1 MLSNYDFKYTQST
14 LSKFDIIGSYF
25 VNLYYNEFYT
35 KANTLRINGTYENV
49 TDAYKNILSSYLD
62 YIKKPEFF
70 KQIVKGIHAYCISTT
85 KYTTMTH
92 KECIDFMI
100 SEFIPQK
107 LWNSIRENQKNKLF
121 HESLNNSITIF
132 TADIIS
138 NHLVM
143 IIDNHSHSENITI
156 LQDLFL
162 KIILLEKDKVYSK
175 FLNPDSNNTISVE
188 LFKTK
193 LMELVNEKKE
203 INAENIQLKKTVDI
217 LKQLLE
223 KNSNIIIELQK
234 KNKELILNNENIKNQ
249 YIIINKKNVE
259 LQSIVSNIKTDV
271 IHKNENFAP
280 IIIKQNPNI
289 QIAEKKRI
297 ETKITEKTVEEKQ
310 KSSKQNIIKKIKDN
324 KTVDNYSK
332 LLSDSDGNSN
342 SDSESNSESNFKKNI
357 NTHNKLDKNSDID
370 NNDVEIDNNDVEF
383 DNNDDYYT

>member
-297 ETKITEKTVEEKQ
+297 ETKITEKKVEEKQ

-383 DNNDDYYT
+383 DNNYDYYT

>member
-370 NNDVEIDNNDVEF
+370 NNELEF
-383 DNNDDYYT
+383 DNDDDFYT

>member
-1 MLSNYDFKYTQST
+1 MVSSLSNYESKYTQST

-35 KANTLRINGTYENV
+35 KAHTLRINGTYENV

-62 YIKKPEFF
+62 YTKKPEFF

-100 SEFIPQK
+100 NEFIPQK

-121 HESLNNSITIF
+121 HESINNSIKVF

-175 FLNPDSNNTISVE
+175 FLNPDNNNMISTE

-193 LMELVNEKKE
+193 LLELVNDKKDLS
-203 INAENIQLKKTVDI
+203 NQNIQLKKNVEV

-223 KNSNIIIELQK
+223 KNSSIIVELQK
-234 KNKELILNNENIKNQ
+234 KNKENLQNIEKLIFKLNEANTKNTELQQLLSKQSNIYKKEPVNKVEKIHKLEKVEKDTYINSNEKDNIVNK
-249 YIIINKKNVE
+249 NKKINT
-259 LQSIVSNIKTDV
+259 ID
-271 IHKNENFAP
+271 
-280 IIIKQNPNI
+280 
-289 QIAEKKRI
+289 
-297 ETKITEKTVEEKQ
+297 
-310 KSSKQNIIKKIKDN
+310 IIKKSDIKLNN
-324 KTVDNYSK
+324 KKSRKDTYSK
-332 LLSDSDGNSN
+332 LLEESDNEYDSNSDSN
-342 SDSESNSESNFKKNI
+342 SDSESNNKFDNKN
-357 NTHNKLDKNSDID
+357 DISD
-370 NNDVEIDNNDVEF
+370 NNDLEF
-383 DNNDDYYT
+383 DSTDDYDA

>member
-35 KANTLRINGTYENV
+35 KANTLRINGSYENV

-234 KNKELILNNENIKNQ
+234 KNKELILNNESIKNQ

-259 LQSIVSNIKTDV
+259 LHSIISNIKTNA
-271 IHKNENFAP
+271 INKKENMMP
-280 IIIKQNPNI
+280 IVIKQNPNI
-289 QIAEKKRI
+289 QITEKKRI
-297 ETKITEKTVEEKQ
+297 ETKITEKKAEEPKKQ
-310 KSSKQNIIKKIKDN
+310 SKQNIIKKIKDN
-324 KTVDNYSK
+324 ETVEKYSK
-332 LLSDSDGNSN
+332 LMSDSDSNSN
-342 SDSESNSESNFKKNI
+342 SDSESNSESNFKKKINI
-357 NTHNKLDKNSDID
+357 DNKLDNNLDIE
-370 NNDVEIDNNDVEF
+370 NNELEF
-383 DNNDDYYT
+383 DNDEDFYT